1 MSSVRALLSLAILLA
16 MDRSTVRSPTSTI
29 RPPRMSALT
38 LLVTLRVLPSPTKE
52 DLEIEAERRLTVLLS
67 RGEAEVMVASTTP
80 LAALVKVSNFS
91 TIEGMR
97 ESLLFSARRERKLE
111 TVLSALMALDKVE
124 TTVFLSS
131 VDRAGFSRIAGSL
144 ASFLT
149 SSFKATREDS
159 VLDKTEDLEAAVYY
173 ENDSVS
179 IKTIEN

>member
-1 MSSVRALLSLAILLA
+1 
-16 MDRSTVRSPTSTI
+16 
-29 RPPRMSALT
+29 
-38 LLVTLRVLPSPTKE
+38 
-52 DLEIEAERRLTVLLS
+52 
-67 RGEAEVMVASTTP
+67 
-80 LAALVKVSNFS
+80 
-91 TIEGMR
+91 
-97 ESLLFSARRERKLE
+97 
-111 TVLSALMALDKVE
+111 MALDKVE